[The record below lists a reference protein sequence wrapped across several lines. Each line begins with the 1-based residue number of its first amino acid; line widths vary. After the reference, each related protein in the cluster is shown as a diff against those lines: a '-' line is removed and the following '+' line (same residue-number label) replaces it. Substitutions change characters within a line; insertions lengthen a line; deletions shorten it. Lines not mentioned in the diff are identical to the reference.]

1 MEFGVYIGRVLTII
15 YRARILVAM
24 NSIYSTLMPLSIA
37 GTCSSGLVLRR
48 LLFRSMTITNVV
60 LLPISIL
67 RVETIIPSMAIAT
80 TAVIVTSRIGS
91 IVGISMNLIDARML
105 LDYQN

>member
-1 MEFGVYIGRVLTII
+1 MFEFNNCVRFYLVTGRVLTII

-48 LLFRSMTITNVV
+48 LLFRSMSITNVV

-80 TAVIVTSRIGS
+80 TAVIMPSNIGS
-91 IVGISMNLIDARML
+91 KIDARML
-105 LDYQN
+105 LD

>member
-1 MEFGVYIGRVLTII
+1 MTSLSIVMEFGVYIGRVLTII

-80 TAVIVTSRIGS
+80 TAVIVASNIGGA
-91 IVGISMNLIDARML
+91 IPILVN
-105 LDYQN
+105 